1 MKKRVIT
8 GVIAFLLFFPVLL
21 FSGHPIG
28 KYGFMI
34 VMGLLAFI
42 ALHEACDCFGLKKN
56 YPILFSTYFFA
67 IAVTLITVFLRENDK
82 YVAFVLCAGFL
93 FLFLVLSIAMFNIG
107 TIKYTQAASLVATS
121 FYVICG
127 FLSIIALRYT
137 EFGNHLFLLIFIGA
151 WSTDTGAYFVG
162 VIFGKHKLIP
172 SVSPKKTVEGAF
184 GGILGCVLG
193 YLIFGLCISYF
204 YNIPANYIALACV
217 AAFIAIISQIGD
229 LIASYI
235 KREQGIKDFGFVLP
249 GHGGIL
255 DRFDSIIAVAP
266 AILGI
271 VTILGV
277 KLIG

>member
-8 GVIAFLLFFPVLL
+8 GIIAFLLFFPVLL
-21 FSGHPIG
+21 FSGHYIG

-34 VMGLLAFI
+34 VMGLLSLT
-42 ALHEACDCFGLKKN
+42 ALHETCDCFGLKKN
-56 YPILFSTYFFA
+56 YLILFSTYIFA
-67 IAVTLITVFLRENDK
+67 IAVTLITVFLRESEK
-82 YVAFVLCAGFL
+82 YIAFILCTGFL
-93 FLFLVLSIAMFNIG
+93 FLFFVLAVAMFNIG
-107 TIKYTQAASLVATS
+107 KIKYTQAASLVATS

-162 VIFGKHKLIP
+162 VLFGKHKLIP

-184 GGILGCVLG
+184 GGILGCVVG
-193 YLIFGLCISYF
+193 YLIFGFCIDYF
-204 YNIPANYIALACV
+204 YNISANYIALSCTAV
-217 AAFIAIISQIGD
+217 FIAVISQIGD

-266 AILGI
+266 AIFGI
-271 VTILGV
+271 VAILGV